1 MDKFIDA
8 ITNIGMI
15 VIATAV
21 TAIIIGIALMIVGW
35 VWLGVDSVWNMIF

>member
-1 MDKFIDA
+1 MDKFIDV
-8 ITNIGMI
+8 ITNIGML

-35 VWLGVDSVWNMIF
+35 VWLGVGSVWNMIF